1 VAGPPGSGKTAFA
14 TILVAVI
21 NAEVDHEEATV
32 VQLDGWHYS
41 NDYLRAHTL
50 QRDGAEVFLRQIKGA
65 PETYDVASAFVCFE
79 KIKAGGEVCYPVYSR
94 QIHDPIPNGGCV
106 EPRHRI
112 VIMEGNYLLLRKEP
126 WRHFRELFDTCIFL
140 TAPPEALVEGLRQR
154 HLRGGRTLAAA
165 EEHILA
171 VDLPN
176 IDCVLKNSGRA
187 NIVVKKADSQH
198 ITSVEYLRSLDRP
211 VEAGGQVEEPN

>member
-1 VAGPPGSGKTAFA
+1 M
-14 TILVAVI
+14 
-21 NAEVDHEEATV
+21 

-41 NDYLRAHTL
+41 NDYLSTHTL
-50 QRDGAEVFLRQIKGA
+50 QRDGVEVLLRQIKGA
-65 PETYDVASAFVCFE
+65 PETYDIASAFKCFE
-79 KIKAGGEVCYPVYSR
+79 KIKAGGKVCYPVYSR

-106 EPRHRI
+106 EPQHRI
-112 VIMEGNYLLLRKEP
+112 VIVEGNYLLLQEEP

-154 HLRGGRTLAAA
+154 HLRGGKSAAAA

-176 IDCVLKNSGRA
+176 MNRVLKNSGRA

-198 ITSVEYLRSLDRP
+198 ITSLEYLPSLDR
-211 VEAGGQVEEPN
+211 QHQL